1 MGDMKEVRADPTARI
16 VKQADID
23 LAKALG
29 MKAGSDGA
37 FWVLLIL
44 TILKLEG
51 D

>member
-1 MGDMKEVRADPTARI
+1 MGDMREVKADPTVRL
-16 VKQADID
+16 VKQADVD

-29 MKAGSDGA
+29 MKADPDGA

-51 D
+51 